1 MFFVNLSL
9 LLGYCLVFSNGA
21 SSHLLPR
28 AGDDPGG
35 HPWSDHDKVPAFTQN
50 ASPGLE
56 GQLELR
62 FNPSLYISGGCD
74 IYPAVDASGSLGAG
88 LKPTGGGR
96 SGCDKGGS
104 GQVYARR
111 GTSQDRTGI
120 MYSYYVPKVRWGKGN
135 DEGHRHYW
143 ASIVVWIN
151 RWGCDA
157 EDITSVWPVG
167 LSFTADHATWQTA
180 SAGVAS
186 YESSGVGI
194 DMPTRPRMQI
204 HDNAIAPFTDG
215 DSSKAFG
222 RTLVGWD
229 SLPALAQ
236 KALGDVKYEHTE
248 VPFIDANFQKYMDAA
263 YRESFYGGLKEDQG
277 CESGGK
283 TPTTEAPSSATT
295 APAIDDPLR

>member
-1 MFFVNLSL
+1 MI
-9 LLGYCLVFSNGA
+9 LGDINGWVMTKSQPSPRTPPPAWKANSNFDSTPVSTSQEDATSIPRSTPVEVSGKQNPLVYSP
-21 SSHLLPR
+21 SHH
-28 AGDDPGG
+28 PG
-35 HPWSDHDKVPAFTQN
+35 HHRLT
-50 ASPGLE
+50 SP
-56 GQLELR
+56 
-62 FNPSLYISGGCD
+62 PS
-74 IYPAVDASGSLGAG
+74 AG

-96 SGCDKGGS
+96 SGCDKGGN

-157 EDITSVWPVG
+157 EDVTSVWPVG

-180 SAGVAS
+180 SAGVTT
-186 YESSGVGI
+186 YEASGVGL
-194 DMPTRPRMQI
+194 DTPTRPRMQI
-204 HDNAIAPFTDG
+204 HDNAITPFGNG
-215 DSSKAFG
+215 DASKAFG

-229 SLPALAQ
+229 SLPAAAQ

-277 CESGGK
+277 CVGGGK
-283 TPTTEAPSSATT
+283 TPTTEAPSSTTT